1 MFERV
6 LPRSIDNTF
15 TGQKPAVWL
24 LALLLFV
31 KIAQS
36 VSVLFGGASVI
47 RGADGIPLDTYTPP
61 AAQTILSLWAF
72 LGFTRLLIYL
82 FGVLV
87 LFRYRSLVPFMF
99 GLLLVHDAG
108 RYLVLHFLPIVR
120 VGSPLGPTANAILTA
135 LTIVGLVLS
144 LMQNRNRPAQLP

>member
-6 LPRSIDNTF
+6 LPRSIDNVF
-15 TGQKPAVWL
+15 RGPKPALWL
-24 LALLLFV
+24 LALILLV

-36 VSVLFGGASVI
+36 ISVLFGGASVI
-47 RGADGIPLDTYTPP
+47 SGADGIPLDTYTPP
-61 AAQTILSLWAF
+61 AAQTIVSVWAF

-82 FGVLV
+82 LGVLI

-108 RYLVLHFLPIVR
+108 RYLVLHFLPLVR
-120 VGSPLGPTANAILTA
+120 VGSAMGPTVNAILTA
-135 LTIVGLVLS
+135 LTIVGLALS
-144 LMQNRNRPAQLP
+144 FMSKKPRSS